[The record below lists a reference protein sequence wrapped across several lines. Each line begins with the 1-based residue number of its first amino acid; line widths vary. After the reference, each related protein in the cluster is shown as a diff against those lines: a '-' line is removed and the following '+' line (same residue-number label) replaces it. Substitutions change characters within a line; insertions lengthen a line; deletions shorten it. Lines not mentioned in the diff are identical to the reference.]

1 MGRGCI
7 LSMILNN
14 YNMVLSKRLS
24 IFLGIATLIL
34 LIPLIAMQFTSQVNW
49 ELSDF
54 IIASILLYGTAI
66 LINLIITTSK
76 KHKIILIVTILV
88 LLLVIWMEMAVG
100 LFGSP
105 FAGS

>member
-1 MGRGCI
+1 MARGCI
-7 LSMILNN
+7 LSMTLNN
-14 YNMVLSKRLS
+14 CNMIQSKRLG

-49 ELSDF
+49 KLIDF
-54 IIASILLYGTAI
+54 IIAGILLYGTAI

-76 KHKIILIVTILV
+76 KHKTILIVTILV
-88 LLLVIWMEMAVG
+88 LLLLIWMEMAVG